1 MKTEVLFCQRAHK
14 HRAVKSHPLK
24 QTKKAKKKKVSQT
37 KNFKKHEEGQIGGK
51 KACSANR
58 IEAEVKRQK
67 ASGTVNEHRTENS

>member
-1 MKTEVLFCQRAHK
+1 MNKK
-14 HRAVKSHPLK
+14 KK
-24 QTKKAKKKKVSQT
+24 QKKKVSQI

-51 KACSANR
+51 KARSANR

>member
-24 QTKKAKKKKVSQT
+24 QTKKAKKKKSAKQKTLKST
-37 KNFKKHEEGQIGGK
+37 KKGRLGEK

-67 ASGTVNEHRTENS
+67 ASGTVNKHRTENS